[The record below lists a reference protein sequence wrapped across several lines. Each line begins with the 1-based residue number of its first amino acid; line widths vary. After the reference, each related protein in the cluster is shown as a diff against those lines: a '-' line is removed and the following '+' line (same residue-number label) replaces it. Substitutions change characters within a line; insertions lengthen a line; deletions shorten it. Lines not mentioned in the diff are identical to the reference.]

1 MRKIL
6 LATAVGFA
14 AFVADGVA
22 PAKAQAPAAAT
33 PQPGFSVAVTGRLR
47 FHGALIS
54 QDGDSVPGGSK
65 LSNFDFNTLGRF
77 RLDFTGRNADG
88 IIYGG
93 RLEVRHGQSDTN
105 TSANAGLFL
114 RVVNGFV
121 GTPTLGQIRFGSN
134 GVLAVP
140 QMNVGHM
147 FAGMGTGTIDGDGPD
162 FVYLGQRGLIANNF
176 WYTSTGNVNRAAG
189 IGYYSPQFFGFDFG
203 ISYAPNEAAFLGT
216 CADTNTFIEGCDRV
230 SRVFN
235 GETARFRNIIDVML
249 RYRGTFGPVG
259 VAASGGF
266 RTASMTSV
274 ITANQARK
282 DPLVGILG
290 AEVNFAGLTVG
301 GITTFGN
308 INRGFAS
315 GGNPGGVTALP
326 KTASAAEDN
335 DGLFSWLIGARYTFG
350 PYTVGIGYHELRSEG
365 RTDTPADLRERGF
378 GIGGSYALGPG
389 IALFADYFFSTV
401 RERGRLAAVDF
412 NSLRAGAQDS
422 FKAQGFLIGV
432 GLGF

>member
-1 MRKIL
+1 
-6 LATAVGFA
+6 
-14 AFVADGVA
+14 
-22 PAKAQAPAAAT
+22 
-33 PQPGFSVAVTGRLR
+33 VAVTGRLR
-47 FHGALIS
+47 FHGALIG
-54 QDGDSVPGGSK
+54 QDGDNSPDGRK

-77 RLDFTGRNADG
+77 RLDFTGRNADD

-93 RLEVRHGQSDTN
+93 RLEVRHSQSETN
-105 TSANAGLFL
+105 TPANASLFL
-114 RVVNGFV
+114 RVVNGFI

-176 WYTSTGNVNRAAG
+176 WYTSTSNVNRAVG

-216 CADTNTFIEGCDRV
+216 CAAAGTAIEGCDRV
-230 SRVFN
+230 SRVT
-235 GETARFRNIIDVML
+235 GADTARFRNIIDVML

-274 ITANQARK
+274 TAANGARK

-301 GITTFGN
+301 GVTTRGN

-315 GGNPGGVTALP
+315 GGTLGGITALP
-326 KTASAAEDN
+326 KTVNATELDN

-401 RERGRLAAVDF
+401 RERGRSAAQDF
-412 NSLRAGAQDS
+412 NSLRPTVEDS